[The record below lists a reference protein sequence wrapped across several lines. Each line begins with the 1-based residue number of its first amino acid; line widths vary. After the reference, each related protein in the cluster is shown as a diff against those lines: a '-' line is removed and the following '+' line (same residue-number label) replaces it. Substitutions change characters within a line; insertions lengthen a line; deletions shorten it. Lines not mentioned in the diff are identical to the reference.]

1 MIKLYTIGFT
11 GKNASQ
17 FFGLLRN
24 NEVST
29 VIDVRISNASQLA
42 GFTKASDF
50 PFFLGEIGGIGYEH
64 NLDFAP
70 TRELLDLYRHKK
82 MTWKEYGDAYL
93 NLIDMRKIGNKI
105 HPENLHQHC
114 LLCSEHGPEKCH
126 RRLLAEYFQHRFND
140 VEIVHLVK

>member
-11 GKNASQ
+11 GKNAKQ

-24 NEVST
+24 NGVST
-29 VIDVRISNASQLA
+29 VIDTRISNASQLA
-42 GFTKASDF
+42 GYAKGSDL
-50 PFFLGEIGGIGYEH
+50 PFFLEEIGGIGYEH

-70 TRELLDLYRHKK
+70 TKELLDLYRGKK
-82 MTWKEYGDAYL
+82 MSWKEYEDAYL
-93 NLIDMRKIGNKI
+93 NLIDMRKIGDKI
-105 HPENLHQHC
+105 QPESLHQHC

>member
-24 NEVST
+24 NGVST
-29 VIDVRISNASQLA
+29 VIDTRISNASQLA
-42 GFTKASDF
+42 GYAKGSDL
-50 PFFLGEIGGIGYEH
+50 PFFLKEIGGIGYAH

-70 TRELLDLYRHKK
+70 TKELLDLYRGKK
-82 MTWKEYGDAYL
+82 MNWKEYEDAYL
-93 NLIDMRKIGNKI
+93 NLIDMRKVGDKI
-105 HPENLHQHC
+105 RPESLHQHC

>member
-1 MIKLYTIGFT
+1 MIKLFTIGFT

-24 NEVST
+24 NGVEA
-29 VIDVRISNASQLA
+29 VIDTRISNASQLA
-42 GFTKASDF
+42 GFAKGGDL
-50 PFFLGEIGGIGYEH
+50 PFFLHEIGGMGYEH

-70 TRELLDLYRHKK
+70 TRELLDRYRNKK
-82 MTWKEYGDAYL
+82 MTWEEYGTAYL
-93 NLIDMRKIGNKI
+93 NLIDMRKIGDKVN
-105 HPENLHQHC
+105 PEKLHGHC

-126 RRLLAEYFQHRFND
+126 RRLLAEYFQHRFQD

>member
-1 MIKLYTIGFT
+1 MIKLFTIGFT

-24 NEVST
+24 NGVST
-29 VIDVRISNASQLA
+29 VIDTRISNASQLA
-42 GFTKASDF
+42 GYTKGSDL
-50 PFFLGEIGGIGYEH
+50 PFFLKEIGGIGYQH
-64 NLDFAP
+64 QLDFAP
-70 TRELLDLYRHKK
+70 TKELLDLYRGKK
-82 MTWKEYGDAYL
+82 MNWKEYEEAYL
-93 NLIDMRKIGNKI
+93 NLIDMRKIGDKV
-105 HPENLHQHC
+105 HPESLHQHC